1 MDLTELFAFTAQ
13 TKGASG
19 VHAFLR
25 ERRQQVR
32 DVLVALGQPVLLE
45 DAQPGARIEQ
55 LSRGAQREIWS
66 ALVSAGRNEDAVQL
80 ARDYLRVAG
89 QPRRIDSDGV
99 CLSLARMV
107 IGAGQEENEAVD
119 AADAAFR
126 RRMQRVILDRVVF
139 PSSSDE
145 LTVNEGGSMAT
156 TMSTHLHKRSKPVVY
171 RQYRPTMIAKLGDSS
186 GDESLDE
193 SAGAEMQ
200 EQPPLTQETE
210 NRASELSKQL
220 VQLARAEASAA
231 TNDIA
236 ARAYDMLAEVVS
248 DVHTTYAANERSFR
262 CLCQMLRLHLTSDE
276 ALLQITSSLVDANWS
291 SRYATIFLETSV
303 LPKIQAAD
311 SVISRNLLQ
320 IALRFGSGYTGILLD
335 SLLLPLL
342 VGSASDIVGPAQ
354 AEAITRILR
363 SPGTVKA
370 DQLDDF
376 IQRSLDSAVVSSR
389 HLLSN
394 DSALLV
400 FQNILNPK
408 PVISAVTVGKLV
420 AACEAALERPEGE
433 QLRGSLKF
441 ATLLF
446 TLISKY
452 PKQCDA
458 HVDTLEAIATGLTST
473 MAKAVM
479 RSLQKLKTSK

>member
-1 MDLTELFAFTAQ
+1 MDLTELLAFTAQ
-13 TKGASG
+13 TKGACG
-19 VHAFLR
+19 VHAFLQ

-55 LSRGAQREIWS
+55 LSRRAQREIWS
-66 ALVSAGRNEDAVQL
+66 ALVSAERSEDAVAL

-89 QPRRIDSDGV
+89 QPKRIDRDGV
-99 CLSLARMV
+99 CLSLARML
-107 IGAGQEENEAVD
+107 IAAGQEENEAVD
-119 AADAAFR
+119 VTDAVFR
-126 RRMQRVILDRVVF
+126 RRMQRVTLDRVVF
-139 PSSSDE
+139 PSADE
-145 LTVNEGGSMAT
+145 LTDNEGGSVAT
-156 TMSTHLHKRSKPVVY
+156 TTSTLLHKRSKPVVY
-171 RQYRPTMIAKLGDSS
+171 GQYRPTVMAKLEDSS
-186 GDESLDE
+186 GNESMDESSD
-193 SAGAEMQ
+193 AEMQ
-200 EQPPLTQETE
+200 EQPPLTQEME

-220 VQLARAEASAA
+220 VQLARTETSAA
-231 TNDIA
+231 TNDVA

-248 DVHTTYAANERSFR
+248 DVHTTYAANERSFQ
-262 CLCQMLRLHLTSDE
+262 CLCRILRLHLTSDE

-320 IALRFGSGYTGILLD
+320 TALRFGSGYTGILVD

-363 SPGTVKA
+363 SPDTVKA

-376 IQRSLDSAVVSSR
+376 IQRSLDAAVVSTR

-394 DSALLV
+394 DAALLV

-408 PVISAVTVGKLV
+408 PIISAVTVEKLV
-420 AACEAALERPEGE
+420 AGCEAVLERPEGE

-446 TLISKY
+446 TLVSKY
-452 PKQCDA
+452 PKQCEA
-458 HVDTLEAIATGLTST
+458 HVETLEAITTGLTST